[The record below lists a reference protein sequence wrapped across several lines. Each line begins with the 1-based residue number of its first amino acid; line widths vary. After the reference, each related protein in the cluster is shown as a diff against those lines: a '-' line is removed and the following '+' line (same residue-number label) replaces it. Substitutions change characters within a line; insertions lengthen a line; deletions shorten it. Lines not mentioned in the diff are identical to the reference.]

1 MKLTWKEMDALITN
15 GILAYEPYG
24 SYYCLDNDGLL
35 MSSAMSAT
43 SDKPSND
50 WANDWG
56 YIDFDLVSDAEHI
69 VLEEFR
75 NYLGLRQTMGGE
87 EVQA

>member
-24 SYYCLDNDGLL
+24 SYYCLDNNGLL

-43 SDKPSND
+43 SDKPS
-50 WANDWG
+50 NDWG

-69 VLEEFR
+69 VLEEFLT
-75 NYLGLRQTMGGE
+75 YLGLRQTMGSE